1 MRNRFTRC
9 KPQWAERFYHSVAWQ
24 KKRLYILRRDH
35 YQCQCY
41 KLFGGKPCGRIATV
55 VHHKKELV
63 DYPELALDDDN
74 LLSMAWICH
83 ERTKDRKK
91 KKNPQG
97 VRIIKA

>member
-1 MRNRFTRC
+1 M
-9 KPQWAERFYHSVAWQ
+9 
-24 KKRLYILRRDH
+24 
-35 YQCQCY
+35 
-41 KLFGGKPCGRIATV
+41 

-74 LLSMAWICH
+74 LMSMAWECH

-91 KKNPQG
+91 KRKPQG